1 MCTLGI
7 LRTLHDIQ
15 WYRSHRQRHW
25 IYYILYQYIYIYI
38 CKYPHIVEWLISHCK
53 IVYLYSP
60 KWISSIKDHQL
71 NMFGIQTSCFSI
83 NGCFEMRLSPC
94 LRYVGAPSED
104 GSVCARA
111 SSTRVQS
118 TRGVFDKPLGF
129 CDVHSWKNTW
139 NMKNSD
145 CDRVVYG
152 STSELTVEY
161 YLESCHLVSIRL
173 HGHILWR

>member
-1 MCTLGI
+1 MIDFTLQNS
-7 LRTLHDIQ
+7 LLIQ
-15 WYRSHRQRHW
+15 SKMNLIHQR
-25 IYYILYQYIYIYI
+25 
-38 CKYPHIVEWLISHCK
+38 
-53 IVYLYSP
+53 
-60 KWISSIKDHQL
+60 SSIKYVW
-71 NMFGIQTSCFSI
+71 NSNFMFFIITSCFSI